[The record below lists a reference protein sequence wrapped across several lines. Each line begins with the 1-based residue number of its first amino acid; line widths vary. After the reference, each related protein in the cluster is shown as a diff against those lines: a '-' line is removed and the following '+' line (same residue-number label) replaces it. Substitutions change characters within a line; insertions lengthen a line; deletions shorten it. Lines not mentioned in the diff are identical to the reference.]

1 MKKKTVCALAI
12 CAALSTGITPV
23 PQFDAPAVLAAEA
36 YADTSLQYLPLTKRT
51 LYFADGGYD
60 YGPASYAMEESALYP
75 PGTQVRCRLGSDGR
89 MEFISM
95 EDVKG

>member
-1 MKKKTVCALAI
+1 MKKKTVCALAL

-23 PQFDAPAVLAAEA
+23 PQLDAPAVLAAEA

-75 PGTQVRCRLGSDGR
+75 PGTQVRCRVGSDGR
-89 MEFISM
+89 IEFISV
-95 EDVKG
+95 EDAKG